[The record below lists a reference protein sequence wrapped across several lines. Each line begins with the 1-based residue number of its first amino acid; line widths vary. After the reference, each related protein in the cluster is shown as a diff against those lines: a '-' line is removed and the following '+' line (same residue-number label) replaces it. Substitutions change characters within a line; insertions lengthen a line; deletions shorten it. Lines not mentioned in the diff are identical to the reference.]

1 MRLQQFFAPDKS
13 TVLSLA
19 CTPQSLYAGLVNG
32 AVAVYGKAEG
42 SGVCTSLLPGA
53 SRDSLSLGRR
63 RAVREGRR
71 MLGGCWE
78 DRTGGWGRTGW
89 GDGAG
94 GRCPV

>member
-63 RAVREGRR
+63 RAVSEGRR
-71 MLGGCWE
+71 MLGGC
-78 DRTGGWGRTGW
+78 
-89 GDGAG
+89 
-94 GRCPV
+94 